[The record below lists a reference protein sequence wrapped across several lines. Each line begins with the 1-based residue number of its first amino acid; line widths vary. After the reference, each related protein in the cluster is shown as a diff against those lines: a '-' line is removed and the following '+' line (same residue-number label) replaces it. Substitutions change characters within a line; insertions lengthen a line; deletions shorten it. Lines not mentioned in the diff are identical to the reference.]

1 MDDKKMK
8 ELMIDY
14 IDGKLTGELKLFVEK
29 HINKDE
35 HNRKSF
41 EEMKETIDLL
51 QYDKEVEPDSDL
63 KLNFLDTLESEI
75 EQLESD
81 LENKEAKVIG
91 LKISNYWQVAAAVSI
106 LVVGLLGGY
115 WLTTN
120 SQEKEQLMAL
130 QREMEATK
138 KMVMM
143 ALNDQNSASQRML
156 GVNASYE
163 LKTADD
169 DIVDA
174 LIETMNTDDNVN
186 VRLAAIN
193 ALANFKNE
201 PSIRNALIASLK
213 KQEDPI
219 VQITLINL
227 MVEMKEKGAIEGLK
241 EIIEDSTNIESV
253 KDEAHMAVFK
263 LS

>member
-35 HNRKSF
+35 QNKKSF
-41 EEMKETIDLL
+41 EELKETIDLL
-51 QYDKEVEPDSDL
+51 QYDKELTPDSDL
-63 KLNFLDTLESEI
+63 KLNFLDALEDEI
-75 EQLESD
+75 AQLD
-81 LENKEAKVIG
+81 KDIENKEAKVIG
-91 LKISNYWQVAAAVSI
+91 ISISNYWQISAAVA
-106 LVVGLLGGY
+106 LVAVGVLGGY
-115 WLTTN
+115 WVTTN
-120 SQEKEQLMAL
+120 NQNDEQLMAL

-138 KMVMM
+138 KVVMM

-163 LKTADD
+163 LESADD
-169 DIVDA
+169 EIVNA

-193 ALANFKNE
+193 ALANFKEE
-201 PSIRNALIASLK
+201 PSVRNALVNSLK

-219 VQITLINL
+219 VQIALINL
-227 MVEMKEKGAIEGLK
+227 MVEMKEKGAIDDLK
-241 EIIEDSTNIESV
+241 EIIQDSANIESV

>member
-35 HNRKSF
+35 ENRKSF
-41 EEMKETIDLL
+41 EELKDTIDLL
-51 QYDKEVEPDSDL
+51 QHDKELTPDSDL
-63 KLNFLDTLESEI
+63 KLNFLDALEREINQLTNDI
-75 EQLESD
+75 EQ
-81 LENKEAKVIG
+81 KEAKVIG
-91 LKISNYWQVAAAVSI
+91 LRISNYWQIAAAVS
-106 LVVGLLGGY
+106 LLAVGVLGGY
-115 WLTTN
+115 WITTN
-120 SQEKEQLMAL
+120 NQNEEQLMAL
-130 QREMEATK
+130 QKEIEATK
-138 KMVMM
+138 KVVMM
-143 ALNDQNSASQRML
+143 ALDDKNSASQRMM
-156 GVNASYE
+156 GVNASYD
-163 LKTADD
+163 LKNADE
-169 DIVDA
+169 DIVEA

-193 ALANFKNE
+193 ALANFKSE
-201 PSIRNALIASLK
+201 SSIRQALINSLK

-227 MVEMKEKGAIEGLK
+227 MVEMKEKGAIEELK
-241 EIIEDSTNIESV
+241 EIIDDSTNIESV

>member
-14 IDGKLTGELKLFVEK
+14 IDGKLTGELELFVEK
-29 HINKDE
+29 YINKDE
-35 HNRKSF
+35 KNRKSF
-41 EEMKETIDLL
+41 EELKETIDLL
-51 QYDKEVEPDSDL
+51 QYDKELTPDSDL

-75 EQLESD
+75 EQLEND
-81 LENKEAKVIG
+81 LDTKEAKVIG
-91 LKISNYWQVAAAVSI
+91 LKITNYWQVAAAVSL

-115 WLTTN
+115 WLTSN

-163 LKTADD
+163 LTNADD
-169 DIVDA
+169 DIVEA

-201 PSIRNALIASLK
+201 PTIRNALITSLK

-227 MVEMKEKGAIEGLK
+227 MVEMKEKRAIEELK

>member
-29 HINKDE
+29 HINKGE

-41 EEMKETIDLL
+41 EELKETIDLL
-51 QYDKEVEPDSDL
+51 QHDKEVEPDSDL

-75 EQLESD
+75 EQLENE

-163 LKTADD
+163 LKTADG

-201 PSIRNALIASLK
+201 PSIRNALIASLE

-227 MVEMKEKGAIEGLK
+227 MVEMKEKGAIEELK